1 MTPALKKILFEIN
14 SCTGYHE
21 DFSPNELL
29 TKNHSPLAKGWQSER
44 FCVFPQ
50 IIKIN
55 LTPGNCLIRKV
66 QILSHHFKISTK
78 IDLYCGRRTKRI
90 QNKYCENDEDIE
102 DVEYEK
108 LGHVNFCHNTQSGFQ
123 ARELKSIHLEAE
135 GDSIKFVIHK
145 CHINSLNLYNQV
157 GIVAINILGEINDS
171 DYFVKTL
178 SDPCRTLIGL
188 DPLVPDPSWNVEHD
202 NHNAAFWGLVQK
214 DEHNE
219 FSIDDLAFDIYQDR
233 QIAKMIAAVM
243 RSKEVAVIGEKYS
256 MAKALKILFELCK
269 KAGEEVARLEVTKQR
284 AIEVEEYDIAE
295 TLKSDVQKIKHA
307 LMVKMKSLGLK
318 LNEHGLIVML
328 SENDEADISKQVE
341 SDPDLTVDRPR
352 SEPFDTDVQPI
363 SIFPPKTPT
372 EGSKPTEPLKPYQR
386 SGLDDPEQLTDEE
399 KIEFEIA
406 ILVFGEFLIQCLLS
420 KQFKLREWALTQI
433 SARIDGWD
441 QKLKKEELKK
451 KKNQLHPRHKD
462 FESEENQ
469 RCLNTPKDKG
479 NTKNTHPSVGKVSS
493 QKELPEAGLWDEN
506 DLLNQ
511 EKIRTG
517 WFGEAEAKFVD
528 KQTFSDAV
536 FKIILKGLDDNREK
550 AIQLVISLWDQWT
563 RICIFHKISE
573 RIIFKWFDSLIPTLL
588 IKASDVNNRIKS
600 GCQDLTIAIG
610 NAYHKLPYSIF
621 PFLLAEFSPP
631 CGKENKKIK
640 KNHENNIS
648 TIHWRLIK
656 GRLEMINFILKIFN
670 IDDFGLRKNLK
681 REKIGLNFDNV
692 LEFIVP
698 YLNNGNLEVREEA
711 IKVIIILAEIVGLDE
726 IEKFLNNLNLNVQ
739 ILKLIKDKLSAL
751 NKNSV
756 RVVVEK
762 VKKKEESTNVCQYK
776 ISRLSY
782 NQSILNLIL
791 FFFFGAI
798 LQLDKKVTAVV
809 KEDGDGKKYIEVR
822 DNPEKA
828 KACIFCDYRS
838 TSVNFQESKDLE
850 NHYWYQCPM
859 LCCCPLCQS
868 VVEIQFLTS
877 HMTSE
882 CTGKNLI
889 KQCPRCSEAIMRE
902 EFSNHINRQG
912 CTVCHNPSL
921 RCPFCHFDV
930 SDGENGWKNHLVN
943 GYGCFGNPRTKK
955 EHSNNSASK
964 RKFLVKKADS
974 SSPNNDHAENF
985 LKKNNNANA
994 IIIKMQKNDAK
1005 KRENIAR
1012 EHKIEKLPII
1022 TVKRRN

>member
-243 RSKEVAVIGEKYS
+243 RSKEVA
-256 MAKALKILFELCK
+256 
-269 KAGEEVARLEVTKQR
+269 AGEEVARLEVTKQR

-451 KKNQLHPRHKD
+451 KKIQLHPRHKD

-479 NTKNTHPSVGKVSS
+479 NTKNTHQSVGKVSS

-528 KQTFSDAV
+528 RQTFSDAV

-563 RICIFHKISE
+563 
-573 RIIFKWFDSLIPTLL
+573 
-588 IKASDVNNRIKS
+588 N
-600 GCQDLTIAIG
+600 LTIAIG

-762 VKKKEESTNVCQYK
+762 MYVNIKYQDY
-776 ISRLSY
+776 
-782 NQSILNLIL
+782 LI
-791 FFFFGAI
+791 I
-798 LQLDKKVTAVV
+798 KLDKKVTAVV

-912 CTVCHNPSL
+912 CTGNKAPLFLQTYFIVIVCHNPSL

-1005 KRENIAR
+1005 KRENNAR